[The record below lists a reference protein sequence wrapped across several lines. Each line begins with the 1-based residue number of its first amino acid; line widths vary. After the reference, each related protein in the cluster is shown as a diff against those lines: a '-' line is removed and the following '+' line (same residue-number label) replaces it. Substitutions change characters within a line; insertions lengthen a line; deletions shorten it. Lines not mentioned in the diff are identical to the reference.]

1 MEHTIAVQ
9 SDGSLQFI
17 WTDELAELVT
27 LGTAEITR
35 ASHVEPFGTEWRAD
49 MGPSG
54 GPVLSGFVKRSDAID
69 AEVAWLKQNRGL

>member
-1 MEHTIAVQ
+1 MTHTITVQ

-17 WTDELAELVT
+17 WTDDLAELVT

-35 ASHVEPFGTEWRAD
+35 ASHVEPVGTEWVAD

-54 GPVLSGFVKRSDAID
+54 GPILSGFAKRSDAID
-69 AEVAWLKQNRGL
+69 AEIAWLKQNRGL